1 MDYEIFWESP
11 NGFYVRFTGW
21 VTPESAARLAHELT
35 SDVRYDNL
43 RYGIIDLTAS
53 PGHTFRREDRAAIAS
68 SMAETI
74 GARFSNPHMLEVA
87 IASEPRMLSYLSTY
101 AAFSRR
107 PLEVFATLDKARSWL
122 SEQTASIRQLSAR
135 DGFYP

>member
-1 MDYEIFWESP
+1 MRGS
-11 NGFYVRFTGW
+11 
-21 VTPESAARLAHELT
+21 L
-35 SDVRYDNL
+35 
-43 RYGIIDLTAS
+43 
-53 PGHTFRREDRAAIAS
+53 AIATS
-68 SMAETI
+68 S
-74 GARFSNPHMLEVA
+74 
-87 IASEPRMLSYLSTY
+87 MLSYLSTY